1 MLQML
6 DKPGVLLVGVLMIL
20 VFGAKRLP
28 EAARSLGRSAR
39 ILKSET
45 HGLRDDPKADP
56 KSDDTVH
63 SVTSLHE

>member
-6 DKPGVLLVGVLMIL
+6 DKPGVLLVGLLVIL

-45 HGLRDDPKADP
+45 QGLRDDSK
-56 KSDDTVH
+56 TVH
-63 SVTSLHE
+63 DVTSLHE